1 MRNFTYH
8 TRDNALLR
16 AQRLADLLHCA
27 DHLAISGAEDSKR
40 FIPVL
45 INIASDYAQAL
56 VNELDAG
63 EVSTVKPEH
72 GVCNG

>member
-1 MRNFTYH
+1 MHKFTYH
-8 TRDNALLR
+8 TEDNVLLH

-27 DHLAISGAEDSKR
+27 DHLAISGAKESQR

-45 INIASDYAQAL
+45 VDIASDYAQSL

-63 EVSTVKPEH
+63 EVSTAKREH

>member
-1 MRNFTYH
+1 MHKFTYH
-8 TRDNALLR
+8 TKDNALLR

-45 INIASDYAQAL
+45 VDIASDYAQTLA
-56 VNELDAG
+56 NELDTG
-63 EVSTVKPEH
+63 EISEIKPEH

>member
-1 MRNFTYH
+1 MHNFIYH
-8 TRDNALLR
+8 TKDNALLR

-27 DHLAISGAEDSKR
+27 DHLAISGSEENAR

-45 INIASDYAQAL
+45 VDIAADYAQAL

-63 EVSTVKPEH
+63 ETSTGKSAQ

>member
-1 MRNFTYH
+1 MHNFMYH
-8 TRDNALLR
+8 TKDNALLR

-27 DHLAISGAEDSKR
+27 DHLAISGSEDNSR

-45 INIASDYAQAL
+45 VDIAADYAQAL

-63 EVSTVKPEH
+63 EVSTAKDRQ

>member
-1 MRNFTYH
+1 MHNFMYH
-8 TRDNALLR
+8 TKDNALLR

-27 DHLAISGAEDSKR
+27 DHLAISGSEDNSR
-40 FIPVL
+40 FISVL
-45 INIASDYAQAL
+45 VDIAADYAQAL

-63 EVSTVKPEH
+63 EVSTAKVRQ